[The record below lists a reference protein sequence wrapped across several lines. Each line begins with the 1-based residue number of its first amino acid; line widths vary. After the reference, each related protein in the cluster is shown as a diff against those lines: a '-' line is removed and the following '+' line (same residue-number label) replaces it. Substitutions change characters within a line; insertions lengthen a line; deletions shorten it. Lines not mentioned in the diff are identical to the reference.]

1 MICTVVN
8 NQIRATISGWGCDP
22 IQATR
27 SFSCECERGRHG
39 ATQTGGG
46 AEEGAA
52 SSKAALCLGDC
63 YSAIDLTKL
72 QIPSQDPLSLLH
84 LAKAGILIPAIIKLL
99 TNSTY
104 VSVSS
109 GP

>member
-1 MICTVVN
+1 MPLGPFRVN
-8 NQIRATISGWGCDP
+8 VGAGGT
-22 IQATR
+22 
-27 SFSCECERGRHG
+27 ERLK
-39 ATQTGGG
+39 QVGGF
-46 AEEGAA
+46 EEGEA
-52 SSKAALCLGDC
+52 SSKAAERLGDC

>member
-1 MICTVVN
+1 MICAVDN
-8 NQIRATISGWGCDP
+8 NQIRATVCGRGCDP
-22 IQATR
+22 TQATL
-27 SFSCECERGRHG
+27 SFPCECGRGRHG

-52 SSKAALCLGDC
+52 SSKAALRPGDC
-63 YSAIDLTKL
+63 YSAIDPTKL

-84 LAKAGILIPAIIKLL
+84 LAKARILIPAIIKLL